1 MSARPLALVT
11 GASSGIGAHL
21 AAVLAARGHDLVL
34 VARGVDK
41 MEALGEKL
49 RAAHGAAV
57 HVVGLDLTSA
67 GAGARLEAELAE
79 RALAVD
85 VLVNNAG
92 FGLRGRFA
100 ELDAARQ
107 MEMIQL
113 NVTVLVDLT
122 RRFLPGMVERKRGGV
137 LNVASTAAFQAGPYM
152 AIYYASKAFVLSFSD
167 ALAIELEGSG
177 VAVTCLCP
185 GPTESEFANVAGMSD
200 SPLFKINAPMSAD
213 EVAQQGVGSLL
224 GGGGTVIPGFTN
236 KLGAW
241 GAGMAPRSLAARL
254 AAKMQPPT

>member
-1 MSARPLALVT
+1 MSPRPLALVT

-21 AAVLAARGHDLVL
+21 ATVLAERGHDLVL
-34 VARGVDK
+34 VARGVDR

-49 RAAHGAAV
+49 KAAHGVAV
-57 HVVGLDLTSA
+57 HVVGLDLTSI
-67 GAGARLEAELAE
+67 GAGARLEAELAA
-79 RALAVD
+79 RGLAVD

-92 FGLRGRFA
+92 FGLRGRFV

-137 LNVASTAAFQAGPYM
+137 LNVASTAAFQAGPYL

-167 ALAIELEGSG
+167 ALAIELEGTG

-200 SPLFKINAPMSAD
+200 SPLFKLNAPMSAE
-213 EVAQQGVGSLL
+213 EVAQQGVVSLL
-224 GGGGTVIPGFTN
+224 GGGGTVIPGFAN

-241 GAGMAPRSLAARL
+241 GAGMAPRSVAARL
-254 AAKMQPPT
+254 AAKMQPPS